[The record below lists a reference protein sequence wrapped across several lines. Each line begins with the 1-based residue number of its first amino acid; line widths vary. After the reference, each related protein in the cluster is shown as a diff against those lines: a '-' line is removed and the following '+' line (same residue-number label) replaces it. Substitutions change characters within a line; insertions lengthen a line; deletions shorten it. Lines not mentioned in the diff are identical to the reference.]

1 MRRVAPWAAVG
12 SVAFWLW
19 QTRRALAAS
28 AGNAASGASAA
39 GAATARLGRFDE
51 APPADPS
58 GSPGAPDLEGA
69 DARQAAPNDD
79 VSEPL
84 DADDGRTPTVT
95 AILPRAREGGSTAA
109 ERRPR
114 KRARRDIVAAYAAV
128 VPGVPWVNQ
137 VALAV
142 HLDRPG
148 ELRRIA
154 AEMRH
159 AGDDIEAGLLANYT
173 LLLERATDR
182 SRVSGELL
190 RMLRAA
196 AARRSSTVASL
207 SSWAASAARRGGE
220 QSDADGSVPLVP
232 SPVVP
237 VEVEP
242 GAEDERLSA
251 LAVRLRQA
259 SGTRS

>member
-1 MRRVAPWAAVG
+1 MRRLAPWAAVG
-12 SVAFWLW
+12 SVAFLLW

-28 AGNAASGASAA
+28 AANTASGASDGGAGSPRLARSDAA
-39 GAATARLGRFDE
+39 S
-51 APPADPS
+51 PADPS
-58 GSPGAPDLEGA
+58 GSPGVPHVEGA
-69 DARQAAPNDD
+69 DARHAAPDD
-79 VSEPL
+79 DAPDPL
-84 DADDGRTPTVT
+84 DAEDGRTPTVT
-95 AILPRAREGGSTAA
+95 AILPRAREGSTAA
-109 ERRPR
+109 ERRPG

-159 AGDDIEAGLLANYT
+159 AGDDIEAGLLDNYT

-207 SSWAASAARRGGE
+207 SSWAASASRRGGE

-232 SPVVP
+232 SPVMP

-251 LAVRLRQA
+251 LHVRVRQA